1 MRLDQVAEDLLIGVL
16 TYDQLILI
24 LKNKNCSISNEDIAL
39 TALENWVAYNPTF
52 YNNVCNFQ
60 LNKQSADNGVSFN
73 QLVEIA
79 DNIIWAIVSL
89 PRLLTLL

>member
-1 MRLDQVAEDLLIGVL
+1 MLDKLADDPLIGVL

-24 LKNKNCSISNEDIAL
+24 LKNKNCSVANEDVAL
-39 TALENWVAYNPTF
+39 TALENWVAYNSTF
-52 YNNVCNFQ
+52 FTNVCHQQQHN
-60 LNKQSADNGVSFN
+60 QSADRGASYN

-89 PRLLTLL
+89 PRLLALL